1 MSEIPL
7 KIAVQPQ
14 SQTKKEGSRVELRC
28 EATGNE
34 LSYSWLKDGQEM
46 EGQRGCC
53 LVFEQVSMANFG
65 SYVCQ
70 VEKKDQR
77 CSSEVAELDV
87 TPGDGKSEFTGLC
100 SFIYPVPFT
109 QNIFP

>member
-1 MSEIPL
+1 
-7 KIAVQPQ
+7 
-14 SQTKKEGSRVELRC
+14 
-28 EATGNE
+28 
-34 LSYSWLKDGQEM
+34 M

-53 LVFEQVSMANFG
+53 LVFEQVSMADFG

-100 SFIYPVPFT
+100 CFIYPVPFT
-109 QNIFP
+109 QNIFPQIEGQMNVHLNEEFICVTFFSSHFDGFMVADLN